1 MQIRLDGMAAK
12 DYYKILGVKKEATE
26 QEVKQAYR
34 RLARKHHPD
43 VNPGDKAAEGKFKE
57 INEAYE
63 VLSDKEKRAK
73 YDAYGDQW
81 QYADQFARGG
91 AGPQRQYRQSG
102 PQAQEFR
109 FEDGDFESV
118 FGSFFGGGRRGSRF
132 TQENLDAELAVE
144 VTLEE
149 AYQGTRRIVSLESP
163 EPCATCGGTGKIRN
177 VACSVCRG
185 TGVTPSVKRIEVQIP
200 AGVGDGS
207 RVRIAGKGRQGAR
220 GRAGDLYLVISIT
233 PNPVFERRGDDLSV
247 EVPISLTVAM
257 LGGETQVPTPKG
269 SLALKIPPETQNGVV
284 FRLAGQG
291 MPHLGKSGRG
301 DIMAKVK
308 VTLPTN
314 LSASEKKLFQE
325 LASTRP

>member
-1 MQIRLDGMAAK
+1 MATK
-12 DYYKILGVKKEATE
+12 DYYKVLGVKKEATE
-26 QEVKQAYR
+26 QEIKQAYR
-34 RLARKHHPD
+34 RMARKHHPD
-43 VNPGDKAAEGKFKE
+43 VNPGDKTAESKFKE

-63 VLSDKEKRAK
+63 ILSDKEKRSK
-73 YDAYGDQW
+73 YDTYGDQW
-81 QYADQFARGG
+81 QYADQFARSG
-91 AGPQRQYRQSG
+91 AGPQQQYWQSG

-109 FEDGDFESV
+109 FEDGDLDSI
-118 FGSFFGGGRRGSRF
+118 FGEFMGGGRRGSRF
-132 TQENLDAELAVE
+132 AQENLDAELAVE

-185 TGVTPSVKRIEVQIP
+185 TGVVSNAKRIEVQIP

-207 RVRIAGKGRQGAR
+207 RVRIAGKGRQGRR
-220 GRAGDLYLVISIT
+220 GKVGDLYLVISVA

-247 EVPISLTVAM
+247 EVSVPLTVAM

-269 SLALKIPPETQNGVV
+269 SLALKIPPETQNAVV

-308 VTLPTN
+308 VMLPTN
-314 LSASEKKLFQE
+314 LSASEKKLFE
-325 LASTRP
+325 DLAAMRT